1 MGGLVA
7 GGVDIE
13 ALLHLLAEVPVDGA
27 GLVVHL
33 DLSEARHP
41 KEQVLIVDETLV
53 VWETLVVVP
62 HLPVHAIEER
72 SLCELS
78 ARKLEAFC

>member
-1 MGGLVA
+1 MN
-7 GGVDIE
+7 D
-13 ALLHLLAEVPVDGA
+13 A

-33 DLSEARHP
+33 HLSETRHP
-41 KEQVLIVDETLV
+41 EEQVLIVDETLV

-62 HLPVHAIEER
+62 HLPVHAIQER
-72 SLCELS
+72 PLCELL